1 LFNPAVQ
8 VPEFFSRFGR
18 SSSGLT
24 LQRPVS
30 TPAPIR
36 PSGGGFNPAVQVPQ
50 FFSRF
55 GRSSSG
61 LTLGGGAPS
70 PSSGL
75 LRGASGPLVQGA
87 IMSVVSPLVQQVGRA
102 GGEWIGENI
111 IGRIPGVTT
120 QKERLRQQATTP
132 LQQITYAGANV
143 PRLGQYGAPVTTDG
157 SVPRP
162 PAFTSATGAPTPAS
176 PASAPA
182 ARGGSVT
189 PPSSSARSTPSPQ
202 RFSGGGSA
210 TFAPP
215 AERAYTEE
223 VSRTAQLTAQNPE
236 MQRYEAARQADLKSG
251 DFSKSEDIGMEM
263 WARKNKT
270 LAKAVKP
277 GQAGYDVIQRVLQED
292 AKPNVGAF
300 AETTPIFPGAQNY
313 FSGQYQATPGATTL
327 DLGAFTTQQNIPFA
341 PPQSIGQF
349 PFQPP
354 TQAPVLTQGFGAAP
368 GIDSLGAFTREQL
381 SQELLKK
388 FAGLQK

>member
-1 LFNPAVQ
+1 MPGNP
-8 VPEFFSRFGR
+8 FGNAITNQI
-18 SSSGLT
+18 SYM
-24 LQRPVS
+24 
-30 TPAPIR
+30 A
-36 PSGGGFNPAVQVPQ
+36 N
-50 FFSRF
+50 
-55 GRSSSG
+55 
-61 LTLGGGAPS
+61 TLGRGQIPYTNPRAVRLPLDAML
-70 PSSGL
+70 SGPGYQTASFL
-75 LRGASGPLVQGA
+75 NNVIRGAA
-87 IMSVVSPLVQQVGRA
+87 
-102 GGEWIGENI
+102 
-111 IGRIPGVTT
+111 
-120 QKERLRQQATTP
+120 
-132 LQQITYAGANV
+132 
-143 PRLGQYGAPVTTDG
+143 
-157 SVPRP
+157 
-162 PAFTSATGAPTPAS
+162 ATGAKIGKRFADQTASSFIGPIATGTGSIGPTSVPGRNVGQQAFLNGKPVYWTGNSWMSSQGAAANREGGFFAQGPAD
-176 PASAPA
+176 
-182 ARGGSVT
+182 
-189 PPSSSARSTPSPQ
+189 
-202 RFSGGGSA
+202 
-210 TFAPP
+210 
-215 AERAYTEE
+215 RAYAQE

-313 FSGQYQATPGATTL
+313 FSGQYQATPGATTP